1 MLLAPRRSLLR
12 ITLGG
17 AAAPPNHPG
26 VFDFPVFTV
35 AHSFM
40 RINIP
45 VNKEDIADWLL
56 QHPLFGVGRGSN
68 RAGVNGAAALFLSAT
83 APLARN
89 GPEGPGLRRALA
101 KSSRASSSRTF
112 PFSLHTILSIKDYQ
126 IWDGFFALA
135 KLNGGR
141 RSSATLTGMKQRQDG
156 KDTQR

>member
-1 MLLAPRRSLLR
+1 MLSQGMLCFAKMLLAPRRSLLR

-35 AHSFM
+35 ARSFM
-40 RINIP
+40 RTNIP
-45 VNKEDIADWLL
+45 VNKEDIADWFL
-56 QHPLFGVGRGSN
+56 QYPLFY
-68 RAGVNGAAALFLSAT
+68 
-83 APLARN
+83 
-89 GPEGPGLRRALA
+89 
-101 KSSRASSSRTF
+101 
-112 PFSLHTILSIKDYQ
+112 TILSIKDYQ